1 MKKTIILLAAVF
13 SLTANAQ
20 WSLTGNA
27 GTTSGTNFI
36 GTTDGQPLVFKTN
49 NTEKMKIGT
58 DGRFVFFN
66 VTTPGQVWDK
76 NLFFG
81 GGVNDATVFGSVAFG
96 MGALTQNKIGG
107 GNTAV
112 GNNAMSLMTSG
123 ELNVAVGLN
132 SMRNTVSGNF
142 NTAVGMNAL
151 EYFQTGVGNVGVGN
165 STLGSGSLVG
175 DFNVAVGTSALRY
188 IQVGS
193 YNTILGGESF
203 RSLAKGSNNI
213 NVGHSNARLITSGN
227 NNIFIGSFITPYN
240 TTAPENELNI
250 GNWIVGNNGT
260 IGIGQFTTQL
270 PADGIAPDGQKYKL
284 FVKDGI
290 RTERVKV
297 DIAANNGWADYVFE
311 KNYKLMPLNDLAQ
324 FIDENGHLPEVPTI
338 EEAIKNGI
346 ELKEM
351 NILLLKKVEE
361 LTLHLIDQNKQLL
374 DQKNQL
380 KKQNEDI
387 EKLKN
392 QINSQNNF

>member
-27 GTTSGTNFI
+27 GTVAGTNFI
-36 GTTDGQPLVFKTN
+36 GTTDNQSLVFKTN
-49 NTEKMKIGT
+49 NAEKMKIT
-58 DGRFVFFN
+58 ENGRFIFFN
-66 VTTPGQVWDK
+66 VTGPGHVWDK

-81 GGVNDATVFGSVAFG
+81 GGVDSPTGLYNTAFG
-96 MGALTQNKIGG
+96 MGALTQNTAGN
-107 GNTAV
+107 GNTAL
-112 GNNAMSLMTSG
+112 GNNALSLITSG
-123 ELNVAVGLN
+123 DNNVALGAN
-132 SMRNTVSGNF
+132 SMRSTVSGNF

-151 EYFQTGVGNVGVGN
+151 EHFQSGVGNVGVGN

-175 DFNVAVGTSALRY
+175 DFNLAVGTSALRY

-213 NVGHSNARLITSGN
+213 NVGHSNAKLITSGN

-324 FIDENGHLPEVPTI
+324 FIDENGHLPEVPTT

-374 DQKNQL
+374 DQNSQL
-380 KKQNEDI
+380 KKQNEEI

-392 QINSQNNF
+392 KIK